1 MYTLTKHEVY
11 HIMHV
16 LNSILSVI
24 REDIDNVDETIG
36 REEIEQSVE
45 ILEALVERS
54 EG

>member
-1 MYTLTKHEVY
+1 
-11 HIMHV
+11 MHV